1 MAKVRERSSFLRRV
15 ERSMVG
21 LAMGALAY
29 LLERAVIRSIREG
42 DVKTVAGDPW
52 ARK

>member
-1 MAKVRERSSFLRRV
+1 MNTMRTRSSFLRRL

-21 LAMGALAY
+21 MAMGALAY

-42 DVKTVAGDPW
+42 EVKAVAGDPW
-52 ARK
+52 DRK